1 MDTNLAARKRAFTLI
16 ELLVVIAIIAVLI
29 SVLLPALGKARL
41 AGRGAVCSSNM
52 RQIVVAALMYCDAN
66 REHFPSTME
75 VGPDGMPTTINYWD
89 ITAYQAALDEYISG
103 MRGGVRED
111 GSERHKGNVWFDPGD
126 PDRNVKAMWGSFT
139 DNGMIT
145 GVGAKLRDIQRT
157 SSCVFSTLRHSK
169 WDQVVGVTVPDLLP
183 VSSPDDPFWSSEY
196 FDMCLDP
203 WSESTSTS
211 DPYYW
216 QNGRAAPPAELFPGA
231 PGATAWAQQVDGR
244 HPVTSPARR
253 SRYGEGQWYSY
264 CDGHVE
270 FLRFERTYQQ
280 IEANHWSVR

>member
-1 MDTNLAARKRAFTLI
+1 LNKTNTNPRRGFTLI
-16 ELLVVIAIIAVLI
+16 ELLVVIAIIAVLV

-41 AGRGAVCSSNM
+41 AGRGAVCASNM
-52 RQIVVAALMYCDAN
+52 RHIVVAALMYCDAN
-66 REHFPSTME
+66 KERFPSTME
-75 VGPDGMPTTINYWD
+75 VGADGMPTTINYWD

-111 GSERHKGNVWFDPGD
+111 GSERDKKNVWYDPAD
-126 PDRNVKAMWGSFT
+126 PDRDVKAMLGSFT

-157 SSCVFSTLRHSK
+157 SSCVFATLRHGK
-169 WDQVVGVTVPDLLP
+169 WSEVVGVTVPDVLP

-211 DPYYW
+211 DPYFW
-216 QNGRAAPPAELFPGA
+216 RNGRAAPPQELFPGA
-231 PGATAWAQQVDGR
+231 AGATAWAQQIDGR
-244 HPVTSPARR
+244 HLTMSPARR
-253 SRYGEGQWYSY
+253 GRYGEGQWYSF

-270 FLRFERTYQQ
+270 FLRFERTYQA
-280 IEANHWSVR
+280 IEANFWSVR

>member
-1 MDTNLAARKRAFTLI
+1 MLTNRARPPAFTLI

-52 RQIVVAALMYCDAN
+52 RQIVVASLMYCDAN
-66 REHFPSTME
+66 KERFPSTME

-89 ITAYQAALDEYISG
+89 ITAYQAGLEEYISG

-111 GSERHKGNVWFDPGD
+111 GSERDKKNVWFDPAD
-126 PDRNVKAMWGSFT
+126 PDRDIKAMWGSFT
-139 DNGMIT
+139 DSGLIT

-157 SSCVFSTLRHSK
+157 STCIFATLRHSR
-169 WDQVVGVTVPDLLP
+169 WAEVAGVTVPDVLP
-183 VSSPDDPFWSSEY
+183 VNSPNDPFWSSEY
-196 FDMCLDP
+196 FDMCLDV
-203 WSESTSTS
+203 WSPSTNDT
-211 DPYYW
+211 DPYHW
-216 QNGRAAPPAELFPGA
+216 RKGRAAPPEELFAGA
-231 PGATAWAQQVDGR
+231 AGATSWAQQIDGR
-244 HPVTSPARR
+244 HPEVSPARR
-253 SRYGEGQWYSY
+253 GRYGDGQWYSY